1 MSSPIMSDPPQPSPS
16 FGERRGHHL
25 APLQTNFSR
34 PTANSSKTTSSRLQR
49 PRPTDY
55 PSTNG
60 SENPVPLQSPV
71 KRQSSKS
78 SLRSLFA
85 RDKSQRAAAAPDA
98 KLAEI
103 EENQPPANADP
114 TETTQTV
121 TVAENPLSPSLAS
134 PRTVVS
140 TPTLTSPTTPR
151 ARTTLKT
158 ARPRPAATDSKPTS
172 QDQYGWKP
180 PPLFQAYP
188 QSYKHECL
196 SAPAMSAD
204 AILRLHATTG
214 RSIAEVA
221 PDETAD
227 AARKKREQKE
237 RKHLRTLSGTIN
249 KVEWTTKIYVLAT
262 AGFIL
267 QYAGEGKND
276 RLPESMLQLG
286 PQSVAFAS
294 DAIPGKHWVLQV
306 SHKAAA
312 ENGPVAPES
321 AKSGRFSRFG
331 FHRSN
336 AKRMASSFLMVFDNP
351 DSMISWLTAVRAEIE
366 VRGGPKFTAEKH
378 SDDDQGPQLRSKSS
392 ARNIVKKD
400 PHRISSLFLQPQG
413 IRSPDEEDGSSVGG
427 MTWQSRRSSYVSM
440 NRQSIIDSRSG
451 SVSTGWTEA
460 TGPSNGSDIQSSSF
474 TSVNPPNSP
483 PQDSNRPSDEVR
495 SRDVDSTNTRS
506 PPTSSHG
513 NAKRQSLYM
522 SAKLQD
528 FPAVPRS
535 EAIPCGQSPP
545 NVPDSL
551 VRSASPPAP
560 NFSVPS
566 FSKKFVA
573 RPGPPPVASP
583 PAPLAG
589 VLRRGESIG
598 DFSISSISSPP
609 QSPTYSVA
617 SSKQTD
623 SPEPILITRELNGR
637 RILRPSNSE
646 DALSRTVRSSQNMVN
661 LSRLPR
667 STPSETSPPPS
678 RPLSMVG
685 RSGLGIQMN
694 GEPPAQSLPA
704 GEPLPVL
711 RPRVSNMNMDQNPQN
726 ISRRKSMPGL
736 IIGPPVAP
744 PPNCPLPKIPS
755 PIAAQA
761 APVWSTSP
769 PPAQPAPIWS
779 TSPPATQVAPVW
791 STSPPP
797 GQPAPVWSTSPPA
810 DRFYQSQ
817 QIRDHIQ
824 QDRRRSGLPPIN
836 PAPANGKPSKQAAR
850 QSRMIQ

>member
-1 MSSPIMSDPPQPSPS
+1 MSDQPLPSPS

-34 PTANSSKTTSSRLQR
+34 PTANSSTPAPSRLQR

-60 SENPVPLQSPV
+60 SEGPVPLQSPV
-71 KRQSSKS
+71 KRQTSKS
-78 SLRSLFA
+78 SLRNLFA
-85 RDKSQRAAAAPDA
+85 RDKSQRAAAAPDV

-103 EENQPPANADP
+103 EENQPANNADLL
-114 TETTQTV
+114 ETTQTV
-121 TVAENPLSPSLAS
+121 PVADTPLSP
-134 PRTVVS
+134 
-140 TPTLTSPTTPR
+140 TLTNSQ
-151 ARTTLKT
+151 T
-158 ARPRPAATDSKPTS
+158 AESTSSGTESRPGS
-172 QDQYGWKP
+172 QEQFGWKP

-214 RSIAEVA
+214 KSGVEAV
-221 PDETAD
+221 PDEAAD

-249 KVEWTTKIYVLAT
+249 KVEWTTKIYILAT

-276 RLPESMLQLG
+276 RLPERMLQLG

-294 DAIPGKHWVLQV
+294 DAIPGKHWVLQI
-306 SHKAAA
+306 SQNATAD
-312 ENGPVAPES
+312 NGSAPSEP

-336 AKRMASSFLMVFDNP
+336 ARRMAQSFLLVFDNP

-378 SDDDQGPQLRSKSS
+378 SDDDQQPQLRSKSS

-413 IRSPDEEDGSSVGG
+413 LQGLRSPDEEDGQSVGG
-427 MTWQSRRSSYVSM
+427 MTWPSRRSSYVSM
-440 NRQSIIDSRSG
+440 NRQSMIDSRAG
-451 SVSTGWTEA
+451 SVSTGRTEA
-460 TGPSNGSDIQSSSF
+460 TAPSNGSDVQSSSF
-474 TSVNPPNSP
+474 TSANLPQSP
-483 PQDSNRPSDEVR
+483 PQDSSYLSDEAR
-495 SRDVDSTNTRS
+495 ARDVESAYTRS

-522 SAKLQD
+522 SPKPSD
-528 FPAVPRS
+528 FPAVPRT
-535 EAIPCGQSPP
+535 EAILHSQSPL
-545 NVPDSL
+545 NIPDSL
-551 VRSASPPAP
+551 IRSASPPAP

-566 FSKKFVA
+566 FSKKFVS
-573 RPGPPPVASP
+573 RPGPPPLAPP

-623 SPEPILITRELNGR
+623 SPEPIFITREPNGR

-646 DALSRTVRSSQNMVN
+646 DALSRTVRSPQNTAN
-661 LSRLPR
+661 QPRLPR
-667 STPSETSPPPS
+667 ASSSGTSPPPS
-678 RPLSMVG
+678 RPLSLVG

-694 GEPPAQSLPA
+694 GDSNAPSLPP
-704 GEPLPVL
+704 GDPLPIP
-711 RPRVSNMNMDQNPQN
+711 RPRVSTMSPDQLSHNV
-726 ISRRKSMPGL
+726 SRRKSMPGL
-736 IIGPPVAP
+736 TIGPPAAP

-769 PPAQPAPIWS
+769 PPA
-779 TSPPATQVAPVW
+779 
-791 STSPPP
+791 
-797 GQPAPVWSTSPPA
+797 

-817 QIRDHIQ
+817 QIREHIQ
-824 QDRRRSGLPPIN
+824 DRQQSGLSPPH
-836 PAPANGKPSKQAAR
+836 NGKLPKPTAR
-850 QSRMIQ
+850 

>member
-1 MSSPIMSDPPQPSPS
+1 MSSPIMSDPPHSSPS

-34 PTANSSKTTSSRLQR
+34 PTANPSKTASSRLQR
-49 PRPTDY
+49 PRPTEY

-60 SENPVPLQSPV
+60 SEGPVPLQSPV
-71 KRQSSKS
+71 KRQTSKS
-78 SLRSLFA
+78 SLRNLFA
-85 RDKSQRAAAAPDA
+85 RDKSQRAAAAPDV

-103 EENQPPANADP
+103 DETILPANPDL
-114 TETTQTV
+114 TNTTTQPV
-121 TVAENPLSPSLAS
+121 TVADAPLSPALTS
-134 PRTVVS
+134 PRSVVS

-151 ARTTLKT
+151 PRATLKT
-158 ARPRPAATDSKPTS
+158 SRPRPARTDSKPAS
-172 QDQYGWKP
+172 QEQYGWKP

-196 SAPAMSAD
+196 PAPAMSAD

-214 RSIAEVA
+214 KSGVEVV

-227 AARKKREQKE
+227 SSRKKREQKE

-294 DAIPGKHWVLQV
+294 DAIPGKHWVLQI
-306 SHKAAA
+306 SQNGTAD
-312 ENGPVAPES
+312 NGPVAPEP

-336 AKRMASSFLMVFDNP
+336 TRRMAGSFLLIFDNP
-351 DSMISWLTAVRAEIE
+351 DSMTSWLTAVRAEIE
-366 VRGGPKFTAEKH
+366 VRGGPKFTAENH
-378 SDDDQGPQLRSKSS
+378 SDDDQEPQLRSKSS

-400 PHRISSLFLQPQG
+400 PNRISSLFLQPQG
-413 IRSPDEEDGSSVGG
+413 VRSPDEEDGSSVGG
-427 MTWQSRRSSYVSM
+427 LTWQSRRSSYVSV
-440 NRQSIIDSRSG
+440 NHQSIIDSRSG
-451 SVSTGWTEA
+451 SVSTGWTET
-460 TGPSNGSDIQSSSF
+460 TGPSNGSDAQSSSF

-483 PQDSNRPSDEVR
+483 PLDSSHLSDDAR
-495 SRDVDSTNTRS
+495 SKDVDSTYARS

-513 NAKRQSLYM
+513 NAKRQSLYIFP
-522 SAKLQD
+522 KPQD
-528 FPAVPRS
+528 FPAVSRPDT
-535 EAIPCGQSPP
+535 ILHNQSPP
-545 NVPDSL
+545 NIPDSL

-566 FSKKFVA
+566 FSKKFVS
-573 RPGPPPVASP
+573 RPGPPPLASP

-609 QSPTYSVA
+609 VSPTYSIA
-617 SSKQTD
+617 SSKYTD
-623 SPEPILITRELNGR
+623 SPESILITREPNGR

-646 DALSRTVRSSQNMVN
+646 DVLSRTMRSAQNAAN
-661 LSRLPR
+661 HSRLPR
-667 STPSETSPPPS
+667 ALSSETSSPPS
-678 RPLSMVG
+678 RPLSLSG
-685 RSGLGIQMN
+685 RNGLGIQMN
-694 GEPPAQSLPA
+694 GEQPAQSFPP
-704 GEPLPVL
+704 GEPLPVP
-711 RPRVSNMNMDQNPQN
+711 RHRVSNMNLDQTPQN
-726 ISRRKSMPGL
+726 MTRRKSMPGL
-736 IIGPPVAP
+736 AIGPPAAP

-755 PIAAQA
+755 PIAAQP
-761 APVWSTSP
+761 APAWSTTP
-769 PPAQPAPIWS
+769 PI
-779 TSPPATQVAPVW
+779 
-791 STSPPP
+791 
-797 GQPAPVWSTSPPA
+797 WSTSPPA

-817 QIRDHIQ
+817 QIRGHIQ
-824 QDRRRSGLPPIN
+824 DHRQSGLPSN
-836 PAPANGKPSKQAAR
+836 FPAPPNGKLSKPAAR